1 MRVTEIDHVVF
12 NVTDAEKSVAWWHD
26 LLGLEAERLDEWR
39 RGEVPFV
46 SVRINEGTILDLFV
60 RERTGENVDH
70 MAIRVS
76 DVDLDELATSGTFDV
91 VRGPLDL
98 FGRAA
103 RAAASTCATP
113 TATSSSCAPTLP
125 EPTARGIVMDT
136 FTGKLAVVTGGGTG
150 MGREL
155 TRQLAAEGCH
165 VAICDVSDTNMADTL
180 AACEHEAPAGTRVS
194 SFVADVSKEA
204 DLVAFRDHVL
214 ATHDTDHIDLLFNN
228 AGIGGGGSVLE
239 RHPRGVGA
247 GVQRVLGR
255 RLLRRADVPA
265 AARQEPRRGA
275 SSTRAASTA
284 SGRRSG
290 RRRRTPR
297 TARRSSP

>member
-98 FGRAA
+98 FG
-103 RAAASTCATP
+103 
-113 TATSSSCAPTLP
+113 
-125 EPTARGIVMDT
+125 ARGQGRGLYVRDPD
-136 FTGKLAVVTGGGTG
+136 GNVV
-150 MGREL
+150 EL
-155 TRQLAAEGCH
+155 RTY
-165 VAICDVSDTNMADTL
+165 
-180 AACEHEAPAGTRVS
+180 PA
-194 SFVADVSKEA
+194 
-204 DLVAFRDHVL
+204 
-214 ATHDTDHIDLLFNN
+214 
-228 AGIGGGGSVLE
+228 
-239 RHPRGVGA
+239 
-247 GVQRVLGR
+247 
-255 RLLRRADVPA
+255 
-265 AARQEPRRGA
+265 
-275 SSTRAASTA
+275 
-284 SGRRSG
+284 
-290 RRRRTPR
+290 
-297 TARRSSP
+297 